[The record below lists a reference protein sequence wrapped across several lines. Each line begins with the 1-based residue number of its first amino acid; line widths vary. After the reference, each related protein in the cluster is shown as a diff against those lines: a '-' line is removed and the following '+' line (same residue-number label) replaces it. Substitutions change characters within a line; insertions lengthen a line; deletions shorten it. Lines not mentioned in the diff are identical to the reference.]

1 MPYKEKIH
9 LFSGLAIIFG
19 QIHVLSLH
27 SLTEPRKEWKNKK
40 KIQRKKKRKNK

>member
-27 SLTEPRKEWKNKK
+27 SLTEPFRRNIEK
-40 KIQRKKKRKNK
+40 